1 MTIPEATRLVLQA
14 GAIGSG
20 GEVFCLDMGEPVRIY
35 DLALDLIRLSGLT
48 EGEDIEIVFTGVRPG
63 EKLYEELFFSGDEV
77 LKTSHPKI
85 MKARYDAPDLRV
97 YMQIVQLIESAMR
110 NANDSYLRRSLEEI
124 VPDFESEGRPS
135 RNSPVSAEVI
145 ERTPLAMGASR
156 G

>member
-48 EGEDIEIVFTGVRPG
+48 EGEDIEIVFNGVRPG

-77 LKTSHPKI
+77 LGTVHPKI
-85 MKARYDAPDLRV
+85 MKARYEPPDLRV

-110 NANDSYLRRSLEEI
+110 NASDSFLRRCLEEI
-124 VPDFESEGRPS
+124 VPDFDSPGRVAAVTP
-135 RNSPVSAEVI
+135 NPEAI
-145 ERTPLAMGASR
+145 ERQPIAMGAAN

>member
-1 MTIPEATRLVLQA
+1 M
-14 GAIGSG
+14 
-20 GEVFCLDMGEPVRIY
+20 RIY

-48 EGEDIEIVFTGVRPG
+48 EGEDIEIVFNGVRPG

-77 LKTSHPKI
+77 LKTAHPKI

-110 NANDSYLRRSLEEI
+110 NASDSYLRRSLEEI
-124 VPDFESEGRPS
+124 VPDFQSEGRTV
-135 RNSPVSAEVI
+135 RNTPTSEVI
-145 ERTPLAMGASR
+145 ERTPLAMGAAR